1 MDAPITCPNCGA
13 ANRADAHWC
22 ARCLTRLERRGSA
35 PLDEQSWDDAAAGYD
50 DGFYDEAP
58 VRRSGP
64 LRVVALLLLI
74 ALAVAFGASSLISII
89 TRDELTVRRG
99 VTDPRGYRFIA
110 VTDDGSPVRYDPC
123 RPLHY
128 VFNPEHA
135 PAGAAE
141 DVAAAARLIADA
153 TGMDIVYDGT
163 TNEPIARTRASY
175 QPRRYSERW
184 APILIGWMPHDSAIF
199 DIDSVGVAGSEA
211 RQNAR
216 GRPVF
221 VSGAI
226 VLNGA
231 EQLAN
236 GFGAGRTWG
245 KVLLHEWGHVLGL
258 DHVTDPA
265 QVMNPDLVSSPA
277 TWGTGD
283 LAGLRALGRGAGC
296 LDVPEPR

>member
-13 ANRADAHWC
+13 ANRSDAQWC
-22 ARCLTRLERRGSA
+22 ARCLTRLDVNA
-35 PLDEQSWDDAAAGYD
+35 DEKNFTDDID
-50 DGFYDEAP
+50 EDEFYEEGIHDEGP
-58 VRRSGP
+58 VRSSGP
-64 LRVVALLLLI
+64 LRVIALLILI
-74 ALAVAFGASSLISII
+74 AFAVAFGASSLISIVTREELTI
-89 TRDELTVRRG
+89 TRG
-99 VTDPRGYRFIA
+99 VSDPRGYRFVA
-110 VTDDGSPVRYDPC
+110 VTDDGLPVRYDPC
-123 RPLHY
+123 RPLRY
-128 VFNPEHA
+128 VFTPEHA

-141 DVAAAARLIADA
+141 DVAAAARLVAAA
-153 TGMDIVYDGT
+153 TGIDIVYAGT
-163 TNEPIARTRASY
+163 TNEAVGADRPAF
-175 QPRRYSERW
+175 QPRRYGDRW

-199 DIDSVGVAGSEA
+199 DLDSVGVAGSEA
-211 RQNAR
+211 RQNTR

-258 DHVTDPA
+258 DHVEDPA

-283 LAGLRALGRGAGC
+283 LAGLRALGRAAGC
-296 LDVPEPR
+296 LDVPQPT